1 MTLICTSQYQ
11 VDSQLAFELPGGKQ
25 LVLSRDFVEWFRGFT
40 DAEGNFSLVKGKT
53 NIFSFNFIIGLHI
66 DDAGALEYISNTL
79 GLGKVIVNQVSK
91 EARFIV
97 TTQHGVAVIIAI
109 FSKYNLNSTKHLN
122 FLAFERAFLLYMKNN
137 SLEARKEVKPILEG
151 IKSEMNSQRTDF
163 NLPLNHYKITP
174 N

>member
-1 MTLICTSQYQ
+1 
-11 VDSQLAFELPGGKQ
+11 
-25 LVLSRDFVEWFRGFT
+25 
-40 DAEGNFSLVKGKT
+40 
-53 NIFSFNFIIGLHI
+53 
-66 DDAGALEYISNTL
+66 
-79 GLGKVIVNQVSK
+79 
-91 EARFIV
+91 
-97 TTQHGVAVIIAI
+97 VAVIIAI